1 MNEFLTQ
8 AKAMQEDL
16 VKDRRWLHAHPE
28 VGGSL
33 PQTAAYVKKRLE
45 EIGCPGEEICD
56 SGLVVLLGGKKP
68 GPCILLRADM
78 DALPMKEESGLPFA
92 STGECAHTCGHDMH
106 TAMMLGVAR
115 LLKAHEDELCGTV
128 KLMFQPGEEGFI
140 GAQRMVQAGIMEHP
154 KVDAAITLHVNGMAP
169 FPTGTLS
176 VANAGVALASCD
188 KYRIVV
194 NGKGCHGAWP
204 DQGVDPISVGA
215 HILVALQQL
224 NARELAT
231 KDAVVLTQG
240 SFHSG
245 DADNII
251 PATAVITGTLRT
263 LDEQV
268 RQRCLKRLEEIVSG
282 VGAALQADA
291 RVEILGG
298 CAPLY
303 NDPAVRADA
312 LRYFRELVGEQGVA
326 EKIGPPGMASEDF
339 ANVLTHAPG
348 IQASLAVN
356 SISEGAKYPM
366 HNPKVVLKED
376 PLYIGTAGM
385 AYLAK
390 RWLEDHQQA

>member
-1 MNEFLTQ
+1 MNPFLKEAQ
-8 AKAMQEDL
+8 DMQETL
-16 VKDRRWLHAHPE
+16 VADRRWLHAHPE
-28 VGGSL
+28 VGGTL
-33 PQTAAYVKKRLE
+33 PETVAYVKKRLE
-45 EIGCPGEEICD
+45 ELGCPGKEICD

-92 STGECAHTCGHDMH
+92 STRDCAHTCGHDMH
-106 TAMMLGVAR
+106 TAMMLGVVR

-128 KLMFQPGEEGFI
+128 KIMFQPGEEVFL
-140 GAQRMVQAGIMEHP
+140 GAERMIEAGVLEHP
-154 KVDAAITLHVNGMAP
+154 KVDAAITMHINGVAP

-176 VANAGVALASCD
+176 IANAGVTFASCD

-204 DQGVDPISVGA
+204 SQGVDPISVSA

-231 KDAVVLTQG
+231 QDAVVLTQG
-240 SFHSG
+240 TFHSG
-245 DADNII
+245 SADNVI
-251 PATAVITGTLRT
+251 PDSAVMTGTLRT
-263 LDEQV
+263 LDEEV
-268 RQRCLKRLEEIVSG
+268 RQRCLKRLKEIVAG

-291 RVEILGG
+291 TVEIPGG

-303 NDPAVRADA
+303 TDPDVRACA
-312 LRYFRELVGEQGVA
+312 LRYLRELVGEDGVA
-326 EKIGPPGMASEDF
+326 ENTAPPAMASEDF
-339 ANVLTHAPG
+339 SNVLIRVPG
-348 IQASLAVN
+348 LQVSLAVN
-356 SISEGAKYPM
+356 SKLEGAKYPM
-366 HNPKVVLKED
+366 HNPKVMLKED

-390 RWLEDHQQA
+390 RWLEEHQ